1 MAHCVNHH
9 PARRVFYVQLST
21 TESEPTP
28 LARDPAIQQL
38 TNPAP
43 VMNVSKYSVIFFIF
57 IPMKQ
62 KLCYNFIVLNL
73 FFGGGMTAGAVK
85 KSPVIV
91 VKKKRQFTLSPVTE
105 NRPVAPDREDIS
117 SAVSE
122 SSVVSKQPQTH
133 PSGLTKKQ
141 RKFLRHKERMHQIRR
156 DNIRNGRLKLPLFR
170 QVFPL
175 LWPEDNVFRLIKV
188 GISKDVEAFINENP
202 DCGLTLLDC
211 RCVFSLVTQGLP
223 YLSLF
228 TPGAIRY
235 DLRGQPAGT
244 VTERDVLHAQQACER
259 ILRFQQQKAAE
270 AQQNAASGDSDE
282 KND

>member
-1 MAHCVNHH
+1 MMAG
-9 PARRVFYVQLST
+9 T
-21 TESEPTP
+21 
-28 LARDPAIQQL
+28 
-38 TNPAP
+38 
-43 VMNVSKYSVIFFIF
+43 
-57 IPMKQ
+57 
-62 KLCYNFIVLNL
+62 
-73 FFGGGMTAGAVK
+73 VK

-105 NRPVAPDREDIS
+105 NRPAPAAPDREDIP
-117 SAVSE
+117 SAASE
-122 SSVVSKQPQTH
+122 SPAVVSTQPQTH

-141 RKFLRHKERMHQIRR
+141 RKYLRHKERMRQIHR
-156 DNIRNGRLKLPLFR
+156 DNVRNGRLKLPLFR

-188 GISKDVEAFINENP
+188 GIIKDIEAFINENP
-202 DCGLTLLDC
+202 DCGLTLPDC

-235 DLRGQPAGT
+235 DLSGLPAGS
-244 VTERDVLHAQQACER
+244 VTEREILHARQACER
-259 ILRFQQQKAAE
+259 ILRFQQQKAE
-270 AQQNAASGDSDE
+270 KAQQKNAIPGDCDE

>member
-1 MAHCVNHH
+1 
-9 PARRVFYVQLST
+9 
-21 TESEPTP
+21 
-28 LARDPAIQQL
+28 
-38 TNPAP
+38 
-43 VMNVSKYSVIFFIF
+43 
-57 IPMKQ
+57 
-62 KLCYNFIVLNL
+62 
-73 FFGGGMTAGAVK
+73 MTAGTVK

-105 NRPVAPDREDIS
+105 NRPAPAAPDREDIP

-122 SSVVSKQPQTH
+122 SPVVSTQPQTH

-141 RKFLRHKERMHQIRR
+141 RKYLRHKERMRQIHR
-156 DNIRNGRLKLPLFR
+156 DNVRNGRLKLPLFR

-188 GISKDVEAFINENP
+188 GIIKDIEAFINENP
-202 DCGLTLLDC
+202 DCGLTLPDC

-228 TPGAIRY
+228 TPAAIRY
-235 DLRGQPAGT
+235 DLNGLPAGS
-244 VTERDVLHAQQACER
+244 VTEREILHARQACER
-259 ILRFQQQKAAE
+259 ILRFQQQKAE
-270 AQQNAASGDSDE
+270 KAQQKNAIPGDCDE

>member
-1 MAHCVNHH
+1 M
-9 PARRVFYVQLST
+9 T
-21 TESEPTP
+21 TGT
-28 LARDPAIQQL
+28 
-38 TNPAP
+38 
-43 VMNVSKYSVIFFIF
+43 
-57 IPMKQ
+57 
-62 KLCYNFIVLNL
+62 
-73 FFGGGMTAGAVK
+73 VK

-105 NRPVAPDREDIS
+105 NRPAPTAPDREDIP

-122 SSVVSKQPQTH
+122 SPVVSTQPQTH

-141 RKFLRHKERMHQIRR
+141 RKYLRHKQRMRQIHR
-156 DNIRNGRLKLPLFR
+156 DNVRNGRLKLPLFR

-188 GISKDVEAFINENP
+188 GIIKDIEAFINENP
-202 DCGLTLLDC
+202 DCGLTLPDC

-228 TPGAIRY
+228 TPGVIRY
-235 DLRGQPAGT
+235 DLSGLPAGS
-244 VTERDVLHAQQACER
+244 VTEREILHARQACER

-270 AQQNAASGDSDE
+270 AQQNAASGNGDE

>member
-1 MAHCVNHH
+1 
-9 PARRVFYVQLST
+9 
-21 TESEPTP
+21 
-28 LARDPAIQQL
+28 
-38 TNPAP
+38 
-43 VMNVSKYSVIFFIF
+43 
-57 IPMKQ
+57 
-62 KLCYNFIVLNL
+62 
-73 FFGGGMTAGAVK
+73 MTAGAAK

-91 VKKKRQFTLSPVTE
+91 VKKKRQITLTPVTE
-105 NRPVAPDREDIS
+105 NVPATPD
-117 SAVSE
+117 SE
-122 SSVVSKQPQTH
+122 KTVQAANDAAGLKPQPH

-141 RKFLRHKERMHQIRR
+141 RKFLRHKERMRQIRR
-156 DNIRNGRLKLPLFR
+156 DNIRNGRQKLPLFR

-202 DCGLTLLDC
+202 DCGLSLHDC

-235 DLRGQPAGT
+235 DLCGLPAGS
-244 VTERDVLHAQQACER
+244 VTERDILHARQACER
-259 ILRFQQQKAAE
+259 ILRFQQQKAPE
-270 AQQNAASGDSDE
+270 AQQNAGSGDSDE